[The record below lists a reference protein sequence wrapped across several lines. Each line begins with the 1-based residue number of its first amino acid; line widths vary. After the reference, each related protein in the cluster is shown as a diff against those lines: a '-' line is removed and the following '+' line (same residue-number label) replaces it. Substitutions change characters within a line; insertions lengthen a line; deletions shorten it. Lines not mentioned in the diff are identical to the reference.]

1 MLTFDE
7 LLQEIADTHDVELI
21 CETLEITPMDLLKR
35 FEDRTIRWLHDNY
48 YDTPKVEDED
58 EED

>member
-7 LLQEIADTHDVELI
+7 LLEEIAETHDVELI

-35 FEDRTIRWLHDNY
+35 FEDRTIRWLHENY
-48 YDTPKVEDED
+48 YDKLKMENDD
-58 EED
+58 EE